1 MDSDATI
8 VLIISLLITFLNVVF
23 ISSVFVFFCCCI
35 DVIDLKQKRKNS
47 KDKISIN
54 KDVEQE
60 LIDNQV

>member
-35 DVIDLKQKRKNS
+35 DVIDLKQKRTNS
-47 KDKISIN
+47 NDKFSVDN
-54 KDVEQE
+54 DVELE
-60 LIDNQV
+60 LINNQV